1 MYVNISNVTSR
12 SVTINWTEPFDN
24 YDPIIGYDIWYRN
37 PRCLV
42 FANGLKRRMVVSSIE
57 EQVTIT
63 DLHPGRYY
71 IFFVVALN
79 DICPSE
85 PSDPVYV
92 HTLEEGM
99 W

>member
-12 SVTINWTEPFDN
+12 SVTLNWTEPFDN
-24 YDPIIGYDIWYRN
+24 YDPIIGYDIFYRN

-42 FANGLKRRMVVSSIE
+42 MATGVRRRVVVSSLE

-71 IFFVVALN
+71 TFFVVAIN

-85 PSDPVYV
+85 PSYPVDV
-92 HTLEEGM
+92 RTLDEGM
-99 W
+99 